1 MSVKH
6 VQEQQESVRWISY
19 GLGLLIIWQPFLLSA
34 GEAVVLAET
43 FSEQVQ
49 ALAML
54 IGVII
59 IPVVGLVAI
68 FRMKHISTEMRGM
81 KVTMDHELVRPLKH
95 INSAVNNVPLGEV
108 SLVKRV
114 VQIESKL
121 ENHIE
126 QVEEYQRKLSHRLG
140 IDVNK

>member
-1 MSVKH
+1 
-6 VQEQQESVRWISY
+6 
-19 GLGLLIIWQPFLLSA
+19 
-34 GEAVVLAET
+34 VVLAET